1 METVNQWK
9 DIIYNTFRDMGTKMA
24 EVLPNLI
31 GAILVL
37 LLGWIITKIT
47 IYILKR
53 VFKLA
58 KVDNLTDKLKE
69 SEVFGKVQVNF
80 KISNVILGFIKFIM
94 FLVFLTVSF
103 EILNWK
109 IVSEEIGNLL
119 RYIPKLFSAIA
130 LFMVG
135 LYIANFI
142 KKAIAG
148 FFSSFDLV
156 GAKAISHLIYY
167 LIAIIITI
175 TALNQAGIDTTIIT
189 NNRTLVL
196 GSFLLAFAIAFGFGS
211 KDVIQSL
218 LFSFYSKRNFE
229 IGQHIKVD
237 DIKGQIESIDNICI
251 TLKTVKGKV
260 VIPIKELVDKKV
272 EIED

>member
-1 METVNQWK
+1 MC
-9 DIIYNTFRDMGTKMA
+9 
-24 EVLPNLI
+24 
-31 GAILVL
+31 L
-37 LLGWIITKIT
+37 L
-47 IYILKR
+47 
-53 VFKLA
+53 
-58 KVDNLTDKLKE
+58 
-69 SEVFGKVQVNF
+69 
-80 KISNVILGFIKFIM
+80 
-94 FLVFLTVSF
+94 
-103 EILNWK
+103 
-109 IVSEEIGNLL
+109 
-119 RYIPKLFSAIA
+119 
-130 LFMVG
+130 
-135 LYIANFI
+135 
-142 KKAIAG
+142 
-148 FFSSFDLV
+148 
-156 GAKAISHLIYY
+156 Y

-189 NNRTLVL
+189 NNLTLVL